1 MRTSLSP
8 EDRTK
13 LIRILGMLGSE
24 FDGERAAAGAL
35 ASRILKD
42 ADLIWA
48 DVVSP
53 HIEIHPQDRPRRQQA
68 KPQPDID
75 PIAGRD
81 WRIVC
86 EICRKHP
93 THINAWENIFCAIL
107 PNARI
112 LPFRSGGTWWRSC
125 CGSGRWVAWCDAR
138 K

>member
-1 MRTSLSP
+1 MRTSLSS

-35 ASRILKD
+35 ASRMLKD
-42 ADLIWA
+42 ADLAWA

-53 HIEIHPQDRPRRQQA
+53 HIEIYAQDRPRRQQA
-68 KPQPDID
+68 KPEPDID

-93 THINAWENIFCAIL
+93 TRLTAWEDIFLRDTPKRADITIPQRRNLVAIVL
-107 PNARI
+107 RLRAA
-112 LPFRSGGTWWRSC
+112 GC
-125 CGSGRWVAWCDAR
+125 VV
-138 K
+138 